1 MCSSTYAAKKNT
13 ARNLVGAETLE
24 RPDVGV
30 RSEVHAAADLKQEQ
44 RNQQR
49 LQKLLTIDVA
59 HRVHRRTIGV
69 RPKDE

>member
-1 MCSSTYAAKKNT
+1 VSEQIRRQENASS
-13 ARNLVGAETLE
+13 NLEGAEAVD
-24 RPDVGV
+24 RPDDGV

-49 LQKLLTIDVA
+49 LQKLLTIEVA
-59 HRVHRRTIGV
+59 HRLHRRAIGV